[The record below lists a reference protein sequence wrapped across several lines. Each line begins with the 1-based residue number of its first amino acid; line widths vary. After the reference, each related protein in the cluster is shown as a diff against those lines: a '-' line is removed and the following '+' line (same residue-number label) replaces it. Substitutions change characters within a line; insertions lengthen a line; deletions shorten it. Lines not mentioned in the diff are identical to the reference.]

1 MVNVV
6 VVVVDVAVVVTAAF
20 GILLHCKWWAN
31 TITTITTTRIE
42 LVVVKWL
49 HADAVSVLS
58 LSLFSLL
65 S

>member
-42 LVVVKWL
+42 LVVVK
-49 HADAVSVLS
+49 
-58 LSLFSLL
+58 
-65 S
+65 